1 MLLKPKK
8 ARKNPRFVSDYRT
21 RYLAR
26 NYSYEQLMLFDG
38 AIPSYKEFLAARR
51 ELEREQQK
59 SPAIL

>member
-8 ARKNPRFVSDYRT
+8 ARKNPHFVSTYQT

-26 NYSYEQLMLFDG
+26 NYSYDELLLFDG
-38 AIPSYKEFLAARR
+38 KIPTRAEYNAARH
-51 ELEREQQK
+51 EVDANKK